1 MKKKKR
7 TGICLDCRAMIHDR
21 DVWETGEC
29 EIDGHKITH
38 INNRTPCRQY
48 VCPRWRYDKD
58 PAYEPDKYLPDD
70 SGMDDE
76 FSLDGYKFYYDHY

>member
-1 MKKKKR
+1 MKKKR
-7 TGICLDCRAMIHDR
+7 IGICLDCRAMIHDR

-29 EIDGHKITH
+29 EIDGRKINH
-38 INNRTPCRQY
+38 INNRIPCQQY

-70 SGMDDE
+70 ESGLGSNALE
-76 FSLDGYKFYYDHY
+76 EYGLYFDHY